1 MPIAV
6 RKDIKSCTKHM
17 ISNYLSYSNLSSPYR
32 AVSVKIT
39 DAEAP
44 TSIHEALKIPK
55 WKVVIMEEMQAL
67 KKRMILG
74 ILWSYQKGN
83 TQWAANGC
91 SRSSINQ
98 MTI

>member
-1 MPIAV
+1 M
-6 RKDIKSCTKHM
+6 
-17 ISNYLSYSNLSSPYR
+17 SYSNLSSPYR

-67 KKRMILG
+67 KRNDTWDIVELP
-74 ILWSYQKGN
+74 KGKYPM
-83 TQWAANGC
+83 GC
-91 SRSSINQ
+91 KWVF
-98 MTI
+98 TIKYKSDDNIEIYKA

>member
-6 RKDIKSCTKHM
+6 RKGIRSCTKHM
-17 ISNYLSYSNLSSPYR
+17 ISNYLSYSNLSSPYW

-44 TSIHEALKIPK
+44 TSIHEALKIPE
-55 WKVVIMEEMQAL
+55 WKATVMEEMQAL
-67 KKRMILG
+67 KRMIHG

-83 TQWAANGC
+83 KQWAANGF
-91 SRSSINQ
+91 STSSINQ
-98 MTI
+98 MAI